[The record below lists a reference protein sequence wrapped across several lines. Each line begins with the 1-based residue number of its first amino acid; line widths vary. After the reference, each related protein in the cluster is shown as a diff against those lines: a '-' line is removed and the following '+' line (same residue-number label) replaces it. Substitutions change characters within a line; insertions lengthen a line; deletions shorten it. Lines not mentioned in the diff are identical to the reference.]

1 MTKRGDQDFKDHLP
15 LSNLAFHILLALG
28 GGPAHG
34 YAIGK
39 EVEERSSGKLNP
51 TTGSLYQALKRLQDS
66 GLIEPAQASGNV
78 DSRRQYFRLT
88 RLGRKM
94 AALEAGQLDV
104 LVAAARSKKL
114 YNGSV

>member
-1 MTKRGDQDFKDHLP
+1 MTQRGDQDTKAHLP

-39 EVEERSSGKLNP
+39 EIEERSSGKLNP
-51 TTGSLYQALKRLQDS
+51 TTGSLYQALKRLQDA
-66 GLIEPAQASGNV
+66 GFIEPSQPTGSV
-78 DSRRQYFRLT
+78 DSRRQYFRMT
-88 RLGRKM
+88 RLGRKV
-94 AALEAGQLDV
+94 AALEAHRLNG

-114 YNGSV
+114 YNGSP